1 MTVVLDASALLAVMH
16 AEPGHEQV
24 LEEWE
29 DAVIGAVNR
38 SEVVSK
44 LVDHGMP
51 APEAISLLDD
61 LGLDVEDFDAS
72 LADAAATLRLATR
85 GKGLSLGDRAC
96 LALAA
101 REGASILTA
110 DRAWGGL
117 DIDLDIRLIR

>member
-29 DAVIGAVNR
+29 YAVIGAVNR

-61 LGLDVEDFDAS
+61 LGLDVEDFDTS
-72 LADAAATLRLATR
+72 LADAAATLRSATR